1 MIEIINKVNREDL
14 ESLLVNKGQN
24 EVGEAMLLFANQ
36 VPEINVIED
45 LEILDK
51 LFYSYFKSDKNT
63 KKFACTSE
71 EIFERKTFSGCSDIG
86 LAISA
91 ILRMKGIPT
100 IYVESAK
107 IEWIGYVH
115 KNDVRQEF
123 MQGHIFLE
131 IYLNDKW
138 YLYDPTFHLVYDNY
152 DYMNFFLP
160 RGYYAFAK
168 ALNCHEF
175 DVHSVADEKKVGKE
189 VIKDFAISAYKEP
202 NYSVVDLRNIDKGMK
217 KIH

>member
-1 MIEIINKVNREDL
+1 MIEMINKVNREDL
-14 ESLLVNKGQN
+14 ESLLENKGQN
-24 EVGEAMLLFANQ
+24 EIGESMTLFASQ
-36 VPEINVIED
+36 IPEIKTVED
-45 LEILDK
+45 LKDLDK
-51 LFYSYFKSDKNT
+51 LFYSYFTSDKQT

-71 EIFERKTFSGCSDIG
+71 EIFKRKTFSGCSDIG

-107 IEWIGYVH
+107 IEWIQYV
-115 KNDVRQEF
+115 QEDNPQKEM

-131 IYLNDKW
+131 IYLNYKW
-138 YLYDPTFHLVYDNY
+138 YLYDPTFHYVYDNY
-152 DYMNFFLP
+152 NFNNFFLP

-175 DVHSVADEKKVGKE
+175 GVHSVEDEKR
-189 VIKDFAISAYKEP
+189 ISINILKDFDISTYIEP
-202 NYSVVDLRNIDKGMK
+202 KYQVIDLK
-217 KIH
+217 KL